1 MFSAPEFLVLI
12 LHSTGKISQKSEIVE
27 RDPRF
32 SDKVTEKKTHVDL
45 EISSTTVTVCLPL
58 PLSPHP
64 YMVLPVSQSLL
75 VQSVSA
81 LS

>member
-45 EISSTTVTVCLPL
+45 EISSTTVTDSAYYYCALTPTVTGNTRTLQKP
-58 PLSPHP
+58 
-64 YMVLPVSQSLL
+64 
-75 VQSVSA
+75 SVI
-81 LS
+81 L